1 VDRHVTSGLT
11 RNETLDPLTLRARL
25 ALFVLLALFALVL
38 TRTAWVCD
46 DAYITFRTVANLLH
60 GNGARWNVAER
71 VQAYTHPLWMLM
83 LAAIQLVTHEPYFT
97 SIAASIIL
105 SLSAVSL
112 VAYRTAHTGWQAI
125 AGVLILVSSKA
136 FVDFSTSGL
145 ENALSHL
152 LIAGYVVALMAPRAA
167 GISWRPIA
175 LASLALVNRQ
185 DFVCLLGPS
194 VLAYIVLHRSARAVW
209 SVAAGL
215 APLVAWEVFSLVYY
229 GFAVPNTAFAKISTG
244 IPEADL
250 LRQGARYLQESWQ
263 HDPVTLTVI
272 TISAVIALVSS
283 SRVEASGP
291 ARSTLEP
298 VLSRTLAC
306 GQCLYLGYVVWIGG
320 DFMSGRF
327 LAAPLLVGV
336 AQLAAM
342 PLRVGQAWQW
352 ASGILIVVLG
362 ALPAVPNVLSGPR
375 FGAASLDHDFYG
387 IADERE
393 SYYPR
398 TGLLRAP
405 GPPAAPDLPN
415 GALPARMLAAGQ
427 RVATREMVGMFGYAA
442 GPDLYVVDWFGLGD
456 PLLARLPA
464 SGPWRIGHFRRNLP
478 DGYIQTLRTGQN
490 QIRDPGVAAYYD
502 ALVLITRGPV
512 FSLARLRAIV
522 AMQLGQY
529 DHWLDQYRATL
540 PQ

>member
-1 VDRHVTSGLT
+1 MRIEAANPPIT
-11 RNETLDPLTLRARL
+11 RQERL
-25 ALFVLLALFALVL
+25 IVLGMLAFLALVL
-38 TRTAWVCD
+38 VRTAWVCD
-46 DAYITFRTVANLLH
+46 DAYITFRTVANLLQGH
-60 GNGARWNVAER
+60 GARWNVAER
-71 VQAYTHPLWMLM
+71 VQTYTHPLWMLT
-83 LAAIQLVTHEPYFT
+83 LAAIEFVTREPYFT
-97 SIAASIIL
+97 SIGAGLLL
-105 SLSAVSL
+105 SLTAVSL
-112 VAYRTAHTGWQAI
+112 VAYRAAHNGWQAI
-125 AGVLILVSSKA
+125 LAVLVLASAKS

-145 ENALSHL
+145 ENALSYL

-175 LASLALVNRQ
+175 LASLTLVNRQ

-194 VLAYIVLHRSARAVW
+194 VLAYILLHRSARAGW

-215 APLVAWEVFSLVYY
+215 APLVTWEVFSLVYY

-272 TISAVIALVSS
+272 TISVVIALVRS
-283 SRVEASGP
+283 SRIEASGS
-291 ARSTLEP
+291 ARRALEP
-298 VLSRTLAC
+298 ILSRALAC
-306 GQCLYLGYVVWIGG
+306 GQCLYLGYVIWIGG

-327 LAAPLLVGV
+327 LAVPLLLGV
-336 AQLAAM
+336 AQLAAI
-342 PLRVGQAWQW
+342 PLRVGRVGQW
-352 ASGILIVVLG
+352 ASGILIVWLG

-375 FGAASLDHDFYG
+375 FGAASFNHDFYG
-387 IADERE
+387 ITDERE
-393 SYYPR
+393 YYYPR
-398 TGLLRAP
+398 TGLLRAN
-405 GPPAAPDLPN
+405 GPFAAPDLQD
-415 GALPARMLAAGQ
+415 GALATRMLAEGQ
-427 RVATREMVGMFGYAA
+427 RVATRDMVGMFGYAA

-490 QIRDPGVAAYYD
+490 QIRDPGVATYYD

-512 FSLARLRAIV
+512 FPLARLRAIV

-540 PQ
+540 PR